1 MIQIKNQDQI
11 AIMKEAGRITGE
23 ALLVAREHVREGVST
38 FELDKRIR
46 EHIER
51 SGAKPSFLGYHGF
64 PGSACISIND
74 EVIHGIPS
82 KQRIL
87 NEGDIVKID
96 VGAYYRGF
104 HGDSARTIAV
114 GKVSDE
120 AARLIEATEKS
131 FWAGIA
137 KAQSGN
143 RIGDIGNA
151 IESCV
156 REYGFNVVKR
166 YIGHGIGHE
175 LHESPDVPNFGTA
188 GRGVR
193 LCNGMALAVEPMVNV
208 GTSEVID
215 MADGWTVKTAD
226 KSLSAHYENTIVI
239 TAEGVLVLTE
249 VERGL

>member
-51 SGAKPSFLGYHGF
+51 AGAKPSFLGYHGF

-156 REYGFNVVKR
+156 REYGYNVVKR

-175 LHESPDVPNFGTA
+175 LHEAPDVPNFGTA

-208 GTSEVID
+208 GTSDVMD

-226 KSLSAHYENTIVI
+226 RSLSAHYENTIVI
-239 TAEGVLVLTE
+239 TADGVLVLTE